1 MSKQISV
8 HCSVHNKAGYLLKCL
23 IAWQSLS
30 VSCTKHMNSL
40 FFEWNHTRGG
50 KIKYDSHFMYQ
61 YSLDYDQCSICS
73 PLFFSIY
80 VVQLQERI
88 PTKADPSAKMPA
100 KAGPSA
106 TSMNQVEGRSVKKD
120 AQISCWWN
128 QCCICRFSFY

>member
-1 MSKQISV
+1 MDYVADAKP
-8 HCSVHNKAGYLLKCL
+8 LLKKMERNRIGL
-23 IAWQSLS
+23 KRASFYMAYALYYE
-30 VSCTKHMNSL
+30 KHKRFSDAD
-40 FFEWNHTRGG
+40 
-50 KIKYDSHFMYQ
+50 KMYNLGIQ
-61 YSLDYDQCSICS
+61 NLAEPISELHKAHEQFILRMESYKRRKDK
-73 PLFFSIY
+73 
-80 VVQLQERI
+80 LQERI

>member
-1 MSKQISV
+1 MNLISCINSVQTVTNVQFV
-8 HCSVHNKAGYLLKCL
+8 H
-23 IAWQSLS
+23 
-30 VSCTKHMNSL
+30 L
-40 FFEWNHTRGG
+40 F
-50 KIKYDSHFMYQ
+50 
-61 YSLDYDQCSICS
+61 
-73 PLFFSIY
+73 FFSIY